1 MAPADRAGMPDIRA
15 VEKGLRGRA
24 DAMLQRYGENV
35 LRREMDSARLAARV
49 KRAEAEPDLERQ
61 IEQTRQE
68 STERAAAIRREAGP
82 ERNALQLRLAALDSR
97 IRASLWEVPSGL
109 TEEREQVAV
118 RIRELETGTESRVRA
133 LETETEERITRMR
146 AAFEERMARL
156 EQEEM
161 QSARKRAADQLQ
173 SKQQE
178 AEAALQEVLAQLRT
192 AGSAPAAG
200 YGLPALR
207 KKSSPPAAPDFRGP
221 RAAAQRKMREDARLA
236 AELARETAEPGSGA
250 ARVRNR
256 AALLLGGKP

>member
-1 MAPADRAGMPDIRA
+1 MAPAGRAGMPDIRA

-49 KRAEAEPDLERQ
+49 KRAEAEPELERE

-97 IRASLWEVPSGL
+97 IRASLWEVPSTL
-109 TEEREQVAV
+109 TEEREKVAA
-118 RIRELETGTESRVRA
+118 RIRELETGTESRIRA
-133 LETETEERITRMR
+133 LEAETGERIARMR
-146 AAFEERMARL
+146 AVFEERMAHL

-161 QSARKRAADQLQ
+161 QSARKRAADPVH

-200 YGLPALR
+200 SGLPAMR
-207 KKSSPPAAPDFRGP
+207 KISSTPAAPDFRGP

>member
-1 MAPADRAGMPDIRA
+1 MAPAVRAGMPDIRA

-24 DAMLQRYGENV
+24 DAMAQRYGENV

-49 KRAEAEPDLERQ
+49 KRAEAEPELERQ
-61 IEQTRQE
+61 IEQIRQE
-68 STERAAAIRREAGP
+68 STESAAGIRREAGP

-109 TEEREQVAV
+109 SEEREQVAV

-133 LETETEERITRMR
+133 LEAETEERITRMR
-146 AAFEERMARL
+146 AAFEERMAHL

-178 AEAALQEVLAQLRT
+178 AGAALQEVLAQLRT
-192 AGSAPAAG
+192 AGSAPGAE
-200 YGLPALR
+200 YGLPVTQKR
-207 KKSSPPAAPDFRGP
+207 SSPPAAPDFRGS
-221 RAAAQRKMREDARLA
+221 RAASQRKMREDARLA

-250 ARVRNR
+250 SRVRSR